1 MRKASLGNT
10 WAQQQF
16 EYYSSSVCSLT
27 DQSFLLISQ
36 FPGGES
42 AYRFFFQGHFFK
54 RKRKWTCWV
63 WRGKTHGAKTET
75 RRTVTSGNLVCV
87 CVCVEVGVGSVVEAW
102 GDREAERDTRAPSG
116 GAEPRQ
122 QLAHRWHRGVIGRG
136 LAVGWAVAGPHSLA
150 ASHAVPPSLKVV
162 AALGQV
168 CSGSSPPFPLL
179 LAE

>member
-1 MRKASLGNT
+1 MDMLGLEGEDSRSKNRDEKDCNQRK
-10 WAQQQF
+10 
-16 EYYSSSVCSLT
+16 
-27 DQSFLLISQ
+27 
-36 FPGGES
+36 PG
-42 AYRFFFQGHFFK
+42 
-54 RKRKWTCWV
+54 
-63 WRGKTHGAKTET
+63 
-75 RRTVTSGNLVCV
+75 VCV

-102 GDREAERDTRAPSG
+102 GDCEAERDTGAPSG

>member
-27 DQSFLLISQ
+27 DQSFLLILQ

-87 CVCVEVGVGSVVEAW
+87 CVCVWRS
-102 GDREAERDTRAPSG
+102 
-116 GAEPRQ
+116 
-122 QLAHRWHRGVIGRG
+122 
-136 LAVGWAVAGPHSLA
+136 GWAVWWRPGVTVRLSETLGL
-150 ASHAVPPSLKVV
+150 PPAELSR
-162 AALGQV
+162 
-168 CSGSSPPFPLL
+168 GSSLPTGGTGGSSGGGLQSAGQSPALTAWQPLML
-179 LAE
+179 SPRP